1 MTKTSKLF
9 FALLM
14 GCCVVNASA
23 KVMESSVATVNGKPV
38 LASEYDAYLD
48 SVVEQYKL
56 TQPQALQRPYAT
68 DILGKQVLAELVS
81 KELLTQAADEQKI
94 IVKDSELD
102 QAVNEVKLRFAVDE
116 TTGQPILDPK
126 TKQPDM
132 KAAEKK
138 MNEALKKQGLT
149 LKTYREKLS
158 KEVAVRKLMDQ
169 KLREKVTPPQ
179 ESDARELFA
188 QVQAVLKNDTKKLEA
203 LEKESPEKLQQ
214 AQAIAAKL
222 KQLTAE
228 KVRISVISLN
238 LTQDMSEAQVKE
250 KEKLAK
256 KIKKEIDGGKNFTEA
271 VRQYTENKQLLA
283 ATGGKMVLIKG
294 IAPKEIDEKAFSLSV
309 GKVSEPIKTDVG
321 IHIIKVEEKSA
332 EQTVEF
338 EDIAND
344 LMQFLQQQ
352 RIQTAMADYVDEL
365 YSKADVKI
373 TKQFELDKYIAE
385 QAAAQKAAADNK
397 TDAKDAKK

>member
-14 GCCVVNASA
+14 GCCALNASA

-48 SVVEQYKL
+48 SVVEQYKMA
-56 TQPQALQRPYAT
+56 QPQALERPYAT
-68 DILGKQVLAELVS
+68 DILGKQVLAELIS
-81 KELLTQAADEQKI
+81 KELLTQEATEPKI
-94 IVKDSELD
+94 IVKDSEID
-102 QAVNEVKLRFAVDE
+102 QAINEVKIRFAVDDK
-116 TTGQPILDPK
+116 TGQPILDPA

-149 LKTYREKLS
+149 LKAYREKLS

-203 LEKESPEKLQQ
+203 LAKEPEKLQQ

-222 KQLTAE
+222 QQLTAE
-228 KVRISVISLN
+228 RVKIGIISLM
-238 LTQDMSEAQVKE
+238 LTDDMTEAQIKE

-256 KIKKEIDGGKNFTEA
+256 KIKKQIDGGKNFTEA
-271 VRQYTENKQLLA
+271 VREYTENKQLLA
-283 ATGGKMVLIKG
+283 ATGGDMVLIKG
-294 IAPKEIDEKAFSLSV
+294 IAPKEIEEKAFTLSV

-321 IHIIKVEEKSA
+321 YHIIKIKEKSA

-365 YSKADVKI
+365 YNKADIKV
-373 TKQFELDKYIAE
+373 TKEFELDKYIAQQ
-385 QAAAQKAAADNK
+385 QAAAEKK
-397 TDAKDAKK
+397 TDAKDVKDAKK